1 MPSRHRRH
9 RRIHHGNHPVQ
20 QAQQSFQVRRFR
32 AHAVLRSE
40 FNPSLSYAELSVQ
53 RLLPKGVMSFEK
65 GPKRVMSDTKT
76 GSPPEDPIETDSRA
90 YFFAEPG
97 SVCLRCISAFT
108 DSIAASGV

>member
-1 MPSRHRRH
+1 
-9 RRIHHGNHPVQ
+9 
-20 QAQQSFQVRRFR
+20 
-32 AHAVLRSE
+32 
-40 FNPSLSYAELSVQ
+40 
-53 RLLPKGVMSFEK
+53 MSFEK